1 MNLFGDEKNCRR
13 RLGRAVLSFYRGRL
27 CEGPAVSIASLLE
40 NPHKILIIPELCAG
54 GLFLGAPKF
63 RAIRNRYPRAEV
75 SLLTDARREYIA
87 REMPFVDDVILCND
101 FVVPVGARLRDL
113 GERLQRR
120 EFDIALCFG
129 SPESFR
135 PAYLCYRSG
144 GKLRVGFHTEDVPFF
159 NFRIVPQR
167 DVRYEAD
174 RLSLLLRTLDIAE
187 GDGKLGWSAS
197 PEGAGKVLDRYL
209 GGRRDQE
216 RLVGIDTSSGIGP
229 PLSFR
234 QWQTIVRAV
243 DETYRAVIF
252 FDFEQRHVANRLK
265 ETLGQRA
272 LLFQT
277 DDLPR
282 TVALMEACD
291 GFIAGNTDLFHLAV
305 TIGLPTVG
313 ILSEGD
319 IPRWAP
325 ADERHVRVVGRTR
338 LKEGAGAQIVGML
351 SEMQADTAQRRS

>member
-1 MNLFGDEKNCRR
+1 MNLFGGEKNGRR
-13 RLGRAVLSFYRGRL
+13 RLGRAVLSFYKGRL

-40 NPHKILIIPELCAG
+40 NPRKILIIPELCAG

-101 FVVPVGARLRDL
+101 FVVPVGTRLRDL

-167 DVRYEAD
+167 DVRYEGD

-209 GGRRDQE
+209 GGRRNQE

-243 DETYRAVIF
+243 DETCRAVIF

-313 ILSEGD
+313 ILSEED

-325 ADERHVRVVGRTR
+325 ADEHHVRVVGRTR
-338 LKEGAGAQIVGML
+338 FKEGAGGQIVGML
-351 SEMQADTAQRRS
+351 SDMQAGVPQRR